1 MDEEPIGCTKIKE
14 KIREQVMLSIDMTM
28 ECDDTLLEELI
39 DSALIECEEYI
50 PYRDKLRIKKE
61 IYNTLR
67 KFDVLS
73 ELLEDD
79 EITDIMV
86 NGTSDIYIDKKGV
99 MQPSG
104 LRFETCEKL
113 ENVIQH
119 IVSGHNRVVNETN
132 PIVDVRMEDGS
143 RVNIVLPPVAVD
155 GPALTIRKF
164 PKSDFTMDRY
174 VEMGAIS
181 CEAADFLKTAVKAGY
196 NIFISGGTG
205 SGKTTFLNVLS
216 AFIPVTE
223 RVITIEDSAEL
234 RIQGIDNI
242 VRLETRNANLEG
254 KNEITMSD
262 LIKSSLRMI
271 PSRIIVGEVRGSE
284 ALDMMQAM
292 NTGHDGSLSTG
303 HANSAQDMISRL
315 ETLVLMAKD
324 FPIQAIR
331 RQIASAIDIIVHLG
345 RLRDRSRKVLE
356 ISEVLYCDGEVV
368 LNPLFEY
375 CDGAETEN
383 ILFKTDNVMKKT
395 GKLLRKDQL
404 LKVK

>member
-1 MDEEPIGCTKIKE
+1 MAEEPYRYSKIKE
-14 KIREQVMLSIDMTM
+14 KIKEQVMLGIDMTM
-28 ECDDTLLEELI
+28 ECGDELLEEII
-39 DSALIECEEYI
+39 DSALVECDEYI
-50 PYRDKLRIKKE
+50 PYREKMRIKKE
-61 IYNTLR
+61 IYNSLR
-67 KFDVLS
+67 RFDVLS

-86 NGTSDIYIDKKGV
+86 NGTSDIYIDKNGV
-99 MQPSG
+99 MQSSG
-104 LRFETCEKL
+104 LRFDTSEKL
-113 ENVIQH
+113 EDVIQN
-119 IVSGHNRVVNETN
+119 IVAGHNRVVNESN

-143 RVNIVLPPVAVD
+143 RVNIVLPPVAVN

-164 PKSDFTMDRY
+164 PKSDFTMDRFID
-174 VEMGAIS
+174 MGTIS
-181 CEAADFLKTAVKAGY
+181 HEAAEFLKIAVKAGY

-216 AFIPVTE
+216 AFIPNTE

-262 LIKSSLRMI
+262 LIKSSLRMV
-271 PSRIIVGEVRGSE
+271 PSRIIVGEVRGAE

-315 ETLVLMAKD
+315 ETLVLTAKD
-324 FPIQAIR
+324 FPLQAIR
-331 RQIASAIDIIVHLG
+331 RQIASALDIIVHLG
-345 RLRDRSRKVLE
+345 RLRDRTRRVLE
-356 ISEVLYCDGEVV
+356 ISEILYYDGDIV
-368 LNPLFEY
+368 LNTLFQY
-375 CDGAETEN
+375 DDKAECGGCL
-383 ILFKTDNVMKKT
+383 IKTDNAMKNT
-395 GKLLRKDQL
+395 GKIIRKGFERA
-404 LKVK
+404 